1 MPRQRAGAVEAF
13 VFWLKTQGRAQP
25 TIKNYTT
32 YAKQWLE
39 WCVEC
44 HINPATATTEDLMS
58 WLGWMTDNRMP
69 STVRLASLT
78 MRVYYDYLKQAK
90 IAKQN
95 PARKIAVR
103 KQVARPVPQLEP
115 HEVKRLIGACETLED
130 KAMLLLMVGGGLRRS
145 ELLGITREDIDFTA
159 GTIRIY
165 GKGRK
170 WREIAPGNTCMGAVK
185 AALAWRPRLFTSSS
199 GDTVRRRLD
208 VISER
213 SGIGKKIHPHMLR
226 YYFAVHF
233 CEMGGGIDHLQSILG
248 HSSLEM
254 SMFYSKA
261 GRENRARQAQVRFN
275 PADALTS

>member
-1 MPRQRAGAVEAF
+1 MEAF

-25 TIKNYTT
+25 TIKNYTQF
-32 YAKQWLE
+32 AKQWLE

-58 WLGWMTDNRMP
+58 WLGWMQDKRMP
-69 STVRLASLT
+69 STVRLASLSL
-78 MRVYYDYLKQAK
+78 RIYYDYLKQAK
-90 IAKQN
+90 VAKNN

-103 KQVARPVPQLEP
+103 KQVSRPVAQLEP
-115 HEVKRLIGACETLED
+115 HEVKRLIGACETLEE
-130 KAMLLLMVGGGLRRS
+130 KAMVLLMVGGGLRRS
-145 ELLGITREDIDFTA
+145 EVLNITREDIDFTT
-159 GTIRIY
+159 GTISIY

-170 WREIAPGNTCMGAVK
+170 WREVAPGVACMAAVK
-185 AALAWRPRLFTSSS
+185 AALAWRPRLFTNTNADSL
-199 GDTVRRRLD
+199 RRRLN
-208 VISER
+208 VIAER
-213 SGIGKKIHPHMLR
+213 SGIGRQVHPHMLR

-233 CEMGGGIDHLQSILG
+233 CENGGGIDHLQSILG

-261 GRENRARQAQVRFN
+261 GREKRALQAQVKFN